1 MAELVCLAY
10 LYALEGAIADVEFNA
25 LPEGRKKELKQ
36 FSDFTKNNGT
46 EDASFPCPYNILY
59 QQQNYKSCIEALLWT
74 ILQTARIY
82 GNATRKVPG
91 WRSAVGAYCK
101 FN

>member
-36 FSDFTKNNGT
+36 FSDSTK
-46 EDASFPCPYNILY
+46 
-59 QQQNYKSCIEALLWT
+59 K
-74 ILQTARIY
+74 
-82 GNATRKVPG
+82 
-91 WRSAVGAYCK
+91 
-101 FN
+101 